1 MENTQIPGLPETESR
16 LTPTTST
23 PKHQSK
29 KQTKPEQWAEWLFK
43 TCGSWRNILAFA
55 LVVALTYISIRFN
68 YELGKLSAVDETSQS
83 LLPVGYAL
91 LDLSALFLSGYVGI
105 KSKSP
110 VRKLIAW
117 VWFFFL
123 LCLSLWAAA
132 AFTMSVDYRQSLAP
146 LESQIAQKQRE
157 LDTQRASVETWQKNV
172 ENAVVYKTKHQG
184 TLSREQIKETMLAGE
199 LAHLE
204 AQRVPP
210 AQIIY
215 ERAAPYVGIEPQTL
229 QLAIRLLWAAALTLS
244 PIILV
249 LLVAVEFGLVRAD
262 EDDKLTLE
270 PDPKP
275 TGSDGAGKFRK
286 KPTPGKNDNELTETS
301 KALSK
306 QLDAQPAT
314 AKASQLTQT
323 SKTEV
328 THIGQFATDRS
339 EATKKK
345 RKARTNRMTDS
356 ADTGTD
362 SDKGNRYADVKG
374 QVSSGKLRPSK
385 PAIKKYAQCG
395 QSTAEKY
402 LDAMAAE
409 GIIER
414 QASGRYALTA
424 NNIVAFSKSANGGR

>member
-1 MENTQIPGLPETESR
+1 MENTQKSALPKKV
-16 LTPTTST
+16 ST
-23 PKHQSK
+23 PSPSTNAPKSQPK

-68 YELGKLSAVDETSQS
+68 YELGKLSAVDETSKS
-83 LLPVGYAL
+83 LLPIGYAL

-105 KSKSP
+105 KTKSA

-117 VWFFFL
+117 VWFSFL

-146 LESQIAQKQRE
+146 LESQIEQKQRE
-157 LDTQRASVETWQKNV
+157 LNTQRASVETWQKNV

-184 TLSREQIKETMLAGE
+184 TLSREQLKETMLAGE

-215 ERAAPYVGIEPQTL
+215 ERAAPYAGIDPKTL
-229 QLAIRLLWAAALTLS
+229 QLSIRLLWAAALTLS

-249 LLVAVEFGLVRAD
+249 LLVAVEFGLVRTD
-262 EDDKLTLE
+262 EAESKLTPN

-275 TGSDGAGKFRK
+275 TGTDS
-286 KPTPGKNDNELTETS
+286 PGK
-301 KALSK
+301 
-306 QLDAQPAT
+306 
-314 AKASQLTQT
+314 AKASPEPRNLTPQKSHNLTDLGNPPLTQMSKQGEEKSKAYT
-323 SKTEV
+323 VVRASKTKER
-328 THIGQFATDRS
+328 A
-339 EATKKK
+339 
-345 RKARTNRMTDS
+345 TDS

-362 SDKGNRYADVKG
+362 SGKGTRYTEVKE
-374 QVSSGKLRPSK
+374 QVRVGKLRPSK
-385 PAIKKYAQCG
+385 PAIKKAAQCG
-395 QSTAEKY
+395 QATAEKY
-402 LDAMAAE
+402 LSAMVEE
-409 GIIER
+409 GIIQRLENGQHR
-414 QASGRYALTA
+414 VIEDNVVS
-424 NNIVAFSKSANGGR
+424 FSKTAKGG